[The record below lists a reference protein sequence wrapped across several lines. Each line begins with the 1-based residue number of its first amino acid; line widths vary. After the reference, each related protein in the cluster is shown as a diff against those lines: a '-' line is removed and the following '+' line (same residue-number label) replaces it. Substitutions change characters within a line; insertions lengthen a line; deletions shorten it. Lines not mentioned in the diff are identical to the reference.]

1 MKINVNLSNSF
12 VCKIKS
18 VGYDNKTFNPF
29 KKSWINNSE
38 ETPFK
43 CQSNLIFIL
52 KDTVKNR
59 KRFPSYK

>member
-38 ETPFK
+38 ETPGQLLKMFYT
-43 CQSNLIFIL
+43 SLFRFIIL
-52 KDTVKNR
+52 KKE
-59 KRFPSYK
+59 K